1 MRDVAM
7 KGIKNTSV
15 HISLVFHHNSLVI
28 SLHFDKVETVF
39 QNWNSNLWVKWKRA
53 ENVCHKTFKKN
64 ACAHI

>member
-1 MRDVAM
+1 MRDDAM
-7 KGIKNTSV
+7 KGIKNSSFR
-15 HISLVFHHNSLVI
+15 IILVFHLNSLVI

-39 QNWNSNLWVKWKRA
+39 QNWNPNLRVKWKRA